1 MTPKEK
7 ANELGNKFY
16 QGSVFDYSKQ
26 GHLEEIK
33 RAKERALICVDEILE
48 SIRHIARE
56 NLRVEYWEE
65 VKQEIEK
72 LFDGFD

>member
-26 GHLEEIK
+26 GHLEEKK
-33 RAKERALICVDEILE
+33 RAKELALICVDEILDVINPLTLE
-48 SIRHIARE
+48 FD
-56 NLRVEYWEE
+56 YWEE
-65 VKQEIEK
+65 VEQEIKK
-72 LFDGFD
+72 L

>member
-26 GHLEEIK
+26 EHLEEIK
-33 RAKERALICVDEILE
+33 RAKERALICVDEML
-48 SIRHIARE
+48 AFAYD
-56 NLRVEYWEE
+56 VEWEKKEDALSKMKFLKE
-65 VKQEIEK
+65 VKQEIKK
-72 LFDGFD
+72 L

>member
-26 GHLEEIK
+26 RHLEEKK
-33 RAKERALICVDEILE
+33 RAKERALICVDEIISTFLD
-48 SIRHIARE
+48 IDPGKQ
-56 NLRVEYWEE
+56 YWQE

-72 LFDGFD
+72 L

>member
-26 GHLEEIK
+26 RHLEEKK
-33 RAKERALICVDEILE
+33 RAKKRALICVDEIVQVLWHNHE
-48 SIRHIARE
+48 KNSEKMYRYY
-56 NLRVEYWEE
+56 LE
-65 VKQEIEK
+65 VKQELLK
-72 LFDGFD
+72 L